1 MEDSFPRY
9 FETIDLLLLIIMG
22 EIIQNNAIY
31 TQKIDTIAK
40 GQHILYNNI

>member
-31 TQKIDTIAK
+31 TQKIDCRVVK
-40 GQHILYNNI
+40 HLLHFC